1 MINKAI
7 STTQRGRGDTPREIT
22 RLTHTQHALGNK
34 SSLRKAVNAKCWDC
48 CGGGLTFKES
58 KGVRVEIKNCQVTDC
73 SLFNFRPYKNNKHK
87 KTTVRLSPA
96 RGFHSSK
103 RTNEVN
109 QL

>member
-1 MINKAI
+1 MINKAL
-7 STTQRGRGDTPREIT
+7 STPQRGCGDIPREIT

-48 CGGGLTFKES
+48 CGGGLTFAES
-58 KGVRVEIKNCQVTDC
+58 KGVRVEIKNCQVTNC
-73 SLFNFRPYKNNKHK
+73 SLFNFRPYKGNNHK
-87 KTTVRLSPA
+87 KSTVRLQSA
-96 RGFHSSK
+96 RALHSST

>member
-7 STTQRGRGDTPREIT
+7 STAPRGRGDTPREIT

-48 CGGGLTFKES
+48 CGEGLTFPES
-58 KGVRVEIKNCQVTDC
+58 KGVRVEIKNCQITNC
-73 SLFNFRPYKNNKHK
+73 SLYNFRPYKNNNNK
-87 KTTVRLSPA
+87 KTTVRLHPA

-109 QL
+109 